1 MFLVVDSN
9 VLLDYPQILQDEENE
24 IVLITDVLKELDGL
38 KKSENGETAF
48 KARRAAIVIS
58 RNIGKIMFVNEYDKI
73 KMTVDDKLLA
83 AAETYGETGCLITND
98 VYLKVQATLRGI
110 PTKGYGGMEDYSGVR
125 TIYITPDENGY
136 HMELDSLLSNG
147 KLLIEQ
153 KPLRENE
160 FIIVKDLTNCIKMKS
175 GIEDYE
181 VLYIGIYQNGKIIQI
196 NDPKTYN
203 HIIIE
208 NRWVGQV
215 KPRNPEQICLC
226 YLLSQKDISILYG
239 GGTWGCGKSYLANN
253 YAIQELEKG
262 HISKIVYVPNNAYT
276 MHTMELGALPGD
288 TLDKVIGQI
297 GPLIDLIGIDEIH
310 RLIDEEQLEV
320 VPMSSI
326 RGRSFNDAFIIVN
339 EAQNLTEDHV
349 KLLIGRCG
357 DGSRIYFDGDV
368 KQADS
373 TIFRNCN
380 GLRLLTHLS
389 ASEKYAP
396 IFGTVKLSTIERSKT
411 AQAAGYLDEL
421 MGKL

>member
-9 VLLDYPQILQDEENE
+9 VLLNYPQILQDEENE

-83 AAETYGETGCLITND
+83 ATEAYGEAGCLITND
-98 VYLKVQATLRGI
+98 VYLKVQATLKGI

-262 HISKIVYVPNNAYT
+262 HISKIV
-276 MHTMELGALPGD
+276 
-288 TLDKVIGQI
+288 
-297 GPLIDLIGIDEIH
+297 
-310 RLIDEEQLEV
+310 
-320 VPMSSI
+320 
-326 RGRSFNDAFIIVN
+326 
-339 EAQNLTEDHV
+339 
-349 KLLIGRCG
+349 
-357 DGSRIYFDGDV
+357 
-368 KQADS
+368 
-373 TIFRNCN
+373 
-380 GLRLLTHLS
+380 
-389 ASEKYAP
+389 
-396 IFGTVKLSTIERSKT
+396 
-411 AQAAGYLDEL
+411 
-421 MGKL
+421 